1 MRGVPA
7 LLSSYR
13 ARGKKKR
20 ERDSLHLRSRRIHY
34 LGSERARP
42 LSPPDDIYIFL
53 ALSFVSFFSPFFSS
67 FFGCVFFGCVPL
79 TDLFFLFYF
88 SKNNNARAR
97 TQADET
103 DNFAPTASMNVGRN
117 SSAEDLRK
125 STYWNPQKNS
135 SGGAP
140 KFFDPSNEKL
150 YEAYS
155 QLHTLAQEFD
165 KPFDSP
171 AVLVV
176 GHQTDGKSALV
187 EALMGFQFNHVG
199 GGTKTRRPIAINMK
213 YNHNAVEPRCYLVKD
228 DTLGKEEELSL
239 PELQAFIESE
249 NSRLEQEN
257 SFWAKDI
264 VVKIEYKYCPN
275 LTIIDT
281 PGLISAAPGR
291 KFNGMQQQAR
301 MVENLVQAKMQNP
314 DYIIL
319 CLEDNSDW
327 SNATTR
333 KAVMECDPELR
344 RTVVVSTKFD
354 TRIPQFARAAD
365 VEMFMHP
372 PRHLLDSPAMLGGGP
387 FFTSVPS
394 GRVGLT
400 RDSMFRSNDHF
411 REAVVQREQADIV
424 ELERR
429 LDRRLEPSERARSG
443 LSQLRHFLE
452 RLLQQ
457 RYLDN
462 VPTIVPVLEREHR
475 HASNKL
481 EETVGELADMNQ
493 DKLKEKGRQ
502 FYQHFLE
509 KIPELLRGTL
519 AAPPRVF
526 GETLSHEHIRGG
538 AFVSNDGRP
547 VSSENPIPNAEMRL
561 FGGAQYHRALEEFR
575 QIVGEVQCPQVSRED
590 IINACGVDEVHDG
603 VNYTRTA
610 CVIAVSRAKDTFEPF
625 VHQLGFRLAHIA
637 RRMLPVAMYL
647 LQKEGR
653 ILSGHEVFLKKIGA
667 SFAKFVDQRVKE
679 CQEKCREDLLSTTNF
694 VTWSLHSGN
703 KSGLRSVLHPDARV
717 DEKNSYGAT
726 SGMSSSSSRDLAKVN
741 PKDQKLMDLVE
752 NTLWN
757 RNMKEVTLD
766 VVDLLVRQIYS
777 GIRTYVVQSV
787 ELKFN
792 CFFLMPLLNDFSH
805 HLRNEMEDAFDVNLD
820 LVFNVKN
827 VRAALEERQQK
838 LEAELE
844 QMEHIQAKFASIH
857 SQLEVHSGASPA
869 TVAAAQAARNGT
881 SFRTAADREMQISSD
896 SVRAAQEMEAGIAHA
911 KEQFAHYS
919 PTNAGVRQQGKT
931 MNSPG
936 TVQSGRSGS
945 RGILSPRNI

>member
-1 MRGVPA
+1 MSSQTTRNSADSWVKKATGLSPGSMA
-7 LLSSYR
+7 PLSS
-13 ARGKKKR
+13 A
-20 ERDSLHLRSRRIHY
+20 
-34 LGSERARP
+34 AQ
-42 LSPPDDIYIFL
+42 
-53 ALSFVSFFSPFFSS
+53 AAANAFVNTN
-67 FFGCVFFGCVPL
+67 L
-79 TDLFFLFYF
+79 
-88 SKNNNARAR
+88 N
-97 TQADET
+97 QDET
-103 DNFAPTASMNVGRN
+103 E
-117 SSAEDLRK
+117 EDLRK
-125 STYWNPQKNS
+125 STYWNPQRAS
-135 SGGAP
+135 SANANTHAP
-140 KFFDPSNEKL
+140 RFFDPSNEKL

-213 YNHNAVEPRCYLVKD
+213 YNHNAVEPRCFLVKD
-228 DTLGKEEELSL
+228 DTLGREEELSL

-249 NSRLEQEN
+249 NARLEQEN

-291 KFNGMQQQAR
+291 KFNGLQAQSR
-301 MVENLVQAKMQNP
+301 MVEDLVRAKMLNE

-333 KAVMECDPELR
+333 KIVMECDPDLK
-344 RTVVVSTKFD
+344 RTVIVSTKFD

-365 VEMFMHP
+365 VELFMHP
-372 PRHLLDSPAMLGGGP
+372 PRHLLESHLVLGGGP
-387 FFTSVPS
+387 FFTSIPS
-394 GRVGLT
+394 GRVGLS

-411 REAVVQREQADIV
+411 REAVVQREQMDIV

-429 LDRRLEPSERARSG
+429 LDRRLDPQERTRTG

-481 EETVGELADMNQ
+481 EETISELADMNQ
-493 DKLKEKGRQ
+493 DKLKEKGRH

-509 KIPELLRGTL
+509 KIPELIRGTL

-547 VSSENPIPNAEMRL
+547 VNSENPIPNAEMRL
-561 FGGAQYHRALEEFR
+561 FGGAQYHRAIEEFR

-625 VHQLGFRLAHIA
+625 IHQLGFRLAHIA

-653 ILSGHEVFLKKIGA
+653 ILSGHEVFLKKIGS

-679 CQEKCREDLLSTTNF
+679 CQEKCREDLFSTTNF

-717 DEKNSYGAT
+717 DETSKYGGGAS
-726 SGMSSSSSRDLAKVN
+726 SGGGVSSSSSRDLAKVSS
-741 PKDQKLMDLVE
+741 KDQKLMDLVE

-820 LVFNVKN
+820 LVFNVKT

-844 QMEHIQAKFASIH
+844 QMEHIQSKFASIH

-869 TVAAAQAARNGT
+869 TVAAAQAARTGT
-881 SFRTAADREMQISSD
+881 SFRSAADREMQISSD

-911 KEQFAHYS
+911 REQFAHHS
-919 PTNAGVRQQGKT
+919 PTNAGMRQNERGAKAV
-931 MNSPG
+931 NSPG
-936 TVQSGRSGS
+936 TVQSGKS

>member
-1 MRGVPA
+1 
-7 LLSSYR
+7 
-13 ARGKKKR
+13 
-20 ERDSLHLRSRRIHY
+20 
-34 LGSERARP
+34 
-42 LSPPDDIYIFL
+42 
-53 ALSFVSFFSPFFSS
+53 
-67 FFGCVFFGCVPL
+67 VPL

-561 FGGAQYHRALEEFR
+561 FGGAQYQRALEEFR

>member
-1 MRGVPA
+1 V
-7 LLSSYR
+7 
-13 ARGKKKR
+13 GKRR

>member
-1 MRGVPA
+1 
-7 LLSSYR
+7 
-13 ARGKKKR
+13 
-20 ERDSLHLRSRRIHY
+20 
-34 LGSERARP
+34 
-42 LSPPDDIYIFL
+42 
-53 ALSFVSFFSPFFSS
+53 
-67 FFGCVFFGCVPL
+67 
-79 TDLFFLFYF
+79 
-88 SKNNNARAR
+88 
-97 TQADET
+97 
-103 DNFAPTASMNVGRN
+103 
-117 SSAEDLRK
+117 
-125 STYWNPQKNS
+125 
-135 SGGAP
+135 
-140 KFFDPSNEKL
+140 
-150 YEAYS
+150 
-155 QLHTLAQEFD
+155 
-165 KPFDSP
+165 
-171 AVLVV
+171 
-176 GHQTDGKSALV
+176 
-187 EALMGFQFNHVG
+187 
-199 GGTKTRRPIAINMK
+199 
-213 YNHNAVEPRCYLVKD
+213 
-228 DTLGKEEELSL
+228 
-239 PELQAFIESE
+239 
-249 NSRLEQEN
+249 
-257 SFWAKDI
+257 
-264 VVKIEYKYCPN
+264 
-275 LTIIDT
+275 
-281 PGLISAAPGR
+281 
-291 KFNGMQQQAR
+291 
-301 MVENLVQAKMQNP
+301 
-314 DYIIL
+314 
-319 CLEDNSDW
+319 
-327 SNATTR
+327 
-333 KAVMECDPELR
+333 
-344 RTVVVSTKFD
+344 
-354 TRIPQFARAAD
+354 
-365 VEMFMHP
+365 
-372 PRHLLDSPAMLGGGP
+372 
-387 FFTSVPS
+387 
-394 GRVGLT
+394 
-400 RDSMFRSNDHF
+400 
-411 REAVVQREQADIV
+411 
-424 ELERR
+424 
-429 LDRRLEPSERARSG
+429 
-443 LSQLRHFLE
+443 
-452 RLLQQ
+452 LQQ

>member
-1 MRGVPA
+1 MRNPKADG
-7 LLSSYR
+7 L
-13 ARGKKKR
+13 K
-20 ERDSLHLRSRRIHY
+20 
-34 LGSERARP
+34 
-42 LSPPDDIYIFL
+42 YI
-53 ALSFVSFFSPFFSS
+53 P
-67 FFGCVFFGCVPL
+67 
-79 TDLFFLFYF
+79 
-88 SKNNNARAR
+88 KNK
-97 TQADET
+97 QADET
-103 DNFAPTASMNVGRN
+103 DNFINAPSAPQMRAASAKGSGGNRN
-117 SSAEDLRK
+117 SSSNAEDLRK

-135 SGGAP
+135 SGAP
-140 KFFDPSNEKL
+140 AFFDPSNEKL

-213 YNHNAVEPRCYLVKD
+213 YNHNCVEPRCYLVKD

-249 NSRLEQEN
+249 NARLEQEN

-291 KFNGMQQQAR
+291 KFNGMQQQSR
-301 MVENLVQAKMQNP
+301 MVENLVRAKMQNP

-333 KAVMECDPELR
+333 KAVMECDPDLR

-394 GRVGLT
+394 GRVGLS

-547 VSSENPIPNAEMRL
+547 VNSENPIPNAEMRL

-653 ILSGHEVFLKKIGA
+653 ILSGHEVFLKKIGS

-717 DEKNSYGAT
+717 DEKNSYGGAT

-827 VRAALEERQQK
+827 VRLALEERQQK

-844 QMEHIQAKFASIH
+844 QMEHIQSKFASIH

-896 SVRAAQEMEAGIAHA
+896 SVKAAQEMEAGIAHA

-936 TVQSGRSGS
+936 TVQSGKSGI

>member
-1 MRGVPA
+1 M
-7 LLSSYR
+7 L
-13 ARGKKKR
+13 
-20 ERDSLHLRSRRIHY
+20 
-34 LGSERARP
+34 
-42 LSPPDDIYIFL
+42 F
-53 ALSFVSFFSPFFSS
+53 
-67 FFGCVFFGCVPL
+67 VPL
-79 TDLFFLFYF
+79 TDLFFFFYF

-103 DNFAPTASMNVGRN
+103 DNFAPTASMNAGRN